1 MGGLKMIPDI
11 NKINE
16 LNLMLHMLS
25 RTGQIASRIFSTA
38 IQPTLL
44 VSLFACS
51 CLIVNRGVRSLPV
64 KPGTKKTTYPPKISD
79 GQYQKHCVGCS

>member
-25 RTGQIASRIFSTA
+25 STGQIASRIFSTA
-38 IQPTLL
+38 FSRSCWYLFSHAL
-44 VSLFACS
+44 V
-51 CLIVNRGVRSLPV
+51 
-64 KPGTKKTTYPPKISD
+64 
-79 GQYQKHCVGCS
+79 